1 MFATILSTA
10 FMLVLGMAVLMTID
24 EVILEIKNGG
34 KK

>member
-24 EVILEIKNGG
+24 EVILEIKKGD